1 MNIDE
6 LAKNFFEIRDQAHLW
21 HLQTTSF
28 AEHKALGGFYD
39 LWLDSADT
47 FIETYSGKYARPVGG
62 FTASVVPYS
71 EGAPLPYIKR
81 VSSFMTSESV
91 RSIAPDTD
99 LQNILDEL
107 TAIANRT
114 AYLLT
119 LK

>member
-6 LAKNFFEIRDQAHLW
+6 LLKNFFEIRDQAHVW
-21 HLQTTSF
+21 HLQTMSY
-28 AEHKALGGFYD
+28 AEHKALGKFYD
-39 LWLDSADT
+39 EWLETADT

-81 VSSFMTSESV
+81 VSSFMTSENV